1 MITTQ
6 PKIIKAFVRT
16 GRVKLVFRDVLNHE
30 YRSRHSSEAA
40 ACAGRQ
46 EKYWAMHRALFDA
59 QYDIWHRFLDD
70 AVLVELRL
78 VAERIDGLD
87 LPAWEACMRDDLTLP
102 ALLAADAE
110 QRGRGIRGQPIF
122 EIVSARST
130 RRLFG
135 ELTLM
140 PMSKAIEEAERQ

>member
-16 GRVKLVFRDVLNHE
+16 GRVKLVFRDVLNHD

-40 ACAGRQ
+40 ACAERQ
-46 EKYWAMHRALFDA
+46 KTYWAMHRALFDA

-70 AVLVELRL
+70 AVVAELRL

-87 LPAWEACMRDDLTLP
+87 IAKWEACMRDDLSLP
-102 ALLAADAE
+102 TFLAADAE
-110 QRGRGIRGQPIF
+110 QRGCSIR
-122 EIVSARST
+122 A
-130 RRLFG
+130 
-135 ELTLM
+135 
-140 PMSKAIEEAERQ
+140 